1 MEEHPDNMLKQK
13 PLLADSPTN
22 RINIDNKSFDEVTI
36 KEAKSNPT
44 QQAPH
49 HGIRWFYMCSESG
62 VLSFGLTQIT
72 LVFVIIIQISFAI
85 MFTVSCKY
93 GFNKCAWD
101 TIPMISDVIADP
113 IFDRVFILLN
123 TAYFIGI
130 HQVNVRSLYSRF
142 HGIIS
147 DRQNNRL
154 FYVGLVSSFSLP
166 MIGVFDNRRFVIIH
180 KGFALIFFSS
190 SAFYLSMI
198 AYLKNKHRE
207 ELLGQLSSDTQR
219 ASEDNLKKWGGRIM
233 FNYQYSK
240 LCSLVVIVLFACV
253 GTLGDSFWLC
263 ALLEWTCVF
272 LYMTLTML
280 IMSALPCYDQI
291 TLSFHVKNK
300 INASNNGYQ
309 RVLGDSEGT
318 SQQSP
323 EIGRGSQEPVV
334 PSVSINQ

>member
-1 MEEHPDNMLKQK
+1 L
-13 PLLADSPTN
+13 
-22 RINIDNKSFDEVTI
+22 
-36 KEAKSNPT
+36 
-44 QQAPH
+44 
-49 HGIRWFYMCSESG
+49 CSESG

-93 GFNKCAWD
+93 DFNKCTWD
-101 TIPMISDVIADP
+101 SIPMISDVIADP

-123 TAYFIGI
+123 TAYFVGI

-147 DRQNNRL
+147 DKYNDRL

-166 MIGVFDNRRFVIIH
+166 MIGVFDNRKFVIIH
-180 KGFALIFFSS
+180 KGFAFIFFTS

-198 AYLKNKHRE
+198 AYLKNKHRSD
-207 ELLGQLSSDTQR
+207 LLGQLSSDLHR
-219 ASEDNLKKWGGRIM
+219 PSDADLSKWGGRIA
-233 FNYQYSK
+233 FNFQYSK
-240 LCSLVVIVLFACV
+240 LCTCVVVVLFACV
-253 GTLGDSFWLC
+253 GILGDSFWLC
-263 ALLEWTCVF
+263 AVLEWTCVF

-300 INASNNGYQ
+300 MVASGYQ
-309 RVLGDSEGT
+309 RLSDNNGSSGT
-318 SQQSP
+318 
-323 EIGRGSQEPVV
+323 
-334 PSVSINQ
+334 